1 MNGFLDGSSSGPGG
15 FQQSGGQSRYGQG
28 RNEQSPYGRREDGMA
43 GGLGIN
49 GRRQAAQAMREN
61 EIRNKEQELAIE
73 AARIKQKSEEA
84 RQLAI
89 ARALEERQR
98 REQDEVKR
106 QAEVAARRQEDEEKR
121 RAAREY
127 NARRAQEVSQF
138 QQQASQRTLTQDFAQ
153 RRQGGDAMPQSIGT
167 GFVSGSNPG
176 TNVGSSTF
184 GSNSGTAIPRS
195 VGTSRTGSVNG
206 DSAFG
211 SPTST
216 TVTGSRRGFGGG
228 RDSAMPQ
235 SIGRNVGPRSSNGQN
250 TNGSGGSNMQ
260 GGFGSTSGQSNN
272 FGSSGLGNAQN
283 NNFGSGGLGNS
294 GRNNNL
300 GSNGLGNSG
309 SNNNFGA
316 GGLGNSGRNNNLGSG
331 SLGNSGSNT
340 NFGAGGLG
348 NSGNSNFG
356 GGGLGNNG
364 RGGGLGQGGIGNG
377 INGQSDRSSRLG
389 DSSQSNS
396 QQQQPNSLREAFGD
410 EDNERKRRWE
420 QEEARK
426 REVVEAFKKR
436 EAEEELSRLQADV
449 DSKRIEVDKFG
460 ERNGVNGGDYSQR
473 MSGSSM
479 RMAGEGVSTS
489 RTRAEEAK
497 RWIADETMKRGF
509 DPLKVSDDVPYSI
522 KAYQYQDEGYRGHD
536 ETSEYDRVRKIYLK
550 WCRFYDKQSSD
561 KRLSVFADNL
571 YQAED
576 YAVSRGGRVQ
586 LSAFADLTRVEYRQR
601 QEEAGR
607 DIELDYWRP
616 SQGRRRMSSKGGTLP
631 PPTNGQRL
639 ATISRPRR
647 EASYSQW
654 DEENP
659 KMF

>member
-1 MNGFLDGSSSGPGG
+1 
-15 FQQSGGQSRYGQG
+15 
-28 RNEQSPYGRREDGMA
+28 MA
-43 GGLGIN
+43 GGLGID
-49 GRRQAAQAMREN
+49 GRRQAAQAMRDN
-61 EIRNKEQELAIE
+61 EFRNKEQELALQ
-73 AARIKQKSEEA
+73 AAAIKQKSEEA

-98 REQDEVKR
+98 REQDEARR

-138 QQQASQRTLTQDFAQ
+138 QQQSSQQTQTQDFAQ

-167 GFVSGSNPG
+167 GFGAGSNSG
-176 TNVGSSTF
+176 TSVGSSTF

-235 SIGRNVGPRSSNGQN
+235 SIGRNVGPRNSNGQN
-250 TNGSGGSNMQ
+250 TNGSGGSNWQ
-260 GGFGSTSGQSNN
+260 GGVGSNTGQSTN

-283 NNFGSGGLGNS
+283 S

-300 GSNGLGNSG
+300 GSGGLGNSG

-331 SLGNSGSNT
+331 GLGNTGSNN
-340 NFGAGGLG
+340 NFGSGGLG
-348 NSGNSNFG
+348 NSGNNNFG
-356 GGGLGNNG
+356 TGGLGNVG
-364 RGGGLGQGGIGNG
+364 RGGGLGQGGTGNG
-377 INGQSDRSSRLG
+377 LNGQSDRSSRLG
-389 DSSQSNS
+389 DNGQSNS
-396 QQQQPNSLREAFGD
+396 QQQAPNSLREAFGD
-410 EDNERKRRWE
+410 EDDERKRRWE

-449 DSKRIEVDKFG
+449 DSKRIEVEKFG

-479 RMAGEGVSTS
+479 RMAGEGVSTT

-616 SQGRRRMSSKGGTLP
+616 SLSRRRVSSKGGTLP